1 MMLDY
6 APEARVQ
13 TQFLTS
19 FDAVVIEKE
28 IKEYLESM
36 CAAVTMNNEKFKM
49 KVKYELKE
57 TV

>member
-1 MMLDY
+1 M
-6 APEARVQ
+6 
-13 TQFLTS
+13 TS

-36 CAAVTMNNEKFKM
+36 CAVVTLNNEKFKM